1 MITLIK
7 NHQKLMQK
15 KDLPVNSSMAQ
26 YLTFVAST
34 GWEEQNV
41 EIRYENENIWLT
53 QKMMAELYDVSVSA
67 INQHIKTLMSDGEIE
82 NSTIK
87 KYLIIQNNFKI
98 H

>member
-1 MITLIK
+1 
-7 NHQKLMQK
+7 
-15 KDLPVNSSMAQ
+15 
-26 YLTFVAST
+26 
-34 GWEEQNV
+34 
-41 EIRYENENIWLT
+41 
-53 QKMMAELYDVSVSA
+53 MAELYDVSVSA